1 MKTKFNA
8 QKILLILFLLF
19 IGVNASK
26 AVGIDVSSS
35 GKINGRIFCTDSKS
49 PIESVSVTLFSAT
62 DSSMVAGT
70 ISNSNGSFSFSML
83 DSGEYFLEIEDAN
96 FKKVKIGKLNIQNNT
111 FKIQLDDI
119 ELTTQGKIAKRK
131 RNK

>member
-26 AVGIDVSSS
+26 AMGIDVSAS
-35 GKINGRIFCTDSKS
+35 GKINGRIFCADSKS
-49 PIESVSVTLFSAT
+49 PIESVSITLFSAT

-70 ISNSNGSFSFSML
+70 ISNFNGNFSFSML
-83 DSGEYFLEIEDAN
+83 EAGEYYLEIDDSAFE
-96 FKKVKIGKLNIQNNT
+96 KKLISELNVRDNSL
-111 FKIQLDDI
+111 KIQLDDI
-119 ELTTQGKIAKRK
+119 QLSSSRKSAKR
-131 RNK
+131 R

>member
-19 IGVNASK
+19 MGVNASK
-26 AVGIDVSSS
+26 AVGINVSAS
-35 GKINGRIFCTDSKS
+35 GKISGRICCAQSKS
-49 PIESVSVTLFSAT
+49 PAEFVSVTLFSVV

-83 DSGEYFLEIEDAN
+83 DTGEYFLEIDDAN
-96 FKKVKIGKLNIQNNT
+96 FEKVKIGKLNVQNNN

-119 ELTTQGKIAKRK
+119 ELNVNERIAKRK
-131 RNK
+131 RH